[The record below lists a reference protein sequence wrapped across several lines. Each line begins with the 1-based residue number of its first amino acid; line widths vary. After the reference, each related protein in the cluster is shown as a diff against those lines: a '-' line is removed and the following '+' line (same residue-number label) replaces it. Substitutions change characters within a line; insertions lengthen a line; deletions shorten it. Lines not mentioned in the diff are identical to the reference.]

1 MIDVKTYEKNSCRK
15 FNSHIEGTFSDIFK
29 DMCHIVRGVYD
40 AIKKSNQEDA
50 EDFKELMLIALNDP
64 PFWNLD
70 NSADETL
77 MVDLSEIKSGGP
89 T

>member
-1 MIDVKTYEKNSCRK
+1 MIDVKTYEENNCRK
-15 FNSHIEGTFSDIFK
+15 YQSTIQGTIIDISK
-29 DMCHIVRGVYD
+29 DAAYIVRGVYD

-77 MVDLSEIKSGGP
+77 MVDLSEIKSGGQ

>member
-1 MIDVKTYEKNSCRK
+1 MINVKTYEEKNSRK
-15 FNSHIEGTFSDIFK
+15 FTSHIEGTISDIFK

-40 AIKKSNQEDA
+40 AIKKSNQSDA

-64 PFWNLD
+64 QFWSLD

-77 MVDLSEIKSGGP
+77 TVDLSEIKSGGH